1 MAPVPAPEPRQQ
13 WVSPFAVKQTVIKDP
28 GSPQLRIS
36 PMLAAARKS
45 PDEEVPPPIP
55 LVSVQPLLM
64 VVSSTPA
71 KVPTQNVVAKT
82 QRPQKAPRAVG

>member
-1 MAPVPAPEPRQQ
+1 
-13 WVSPFAVKQTVIKDP
+13 
-28 GSPQLRIS
+28 
-36 PMLAAARKS
+36 MLAAARKS
-45 PDEEVPPPIP
+45 PDEEVPPPLP

-82 QRPQKAPRAVG
+82 QRPQKASRAVA